1 MRDYLLRALL
11 SLNSPHCPASRNRI
25 SSTETAISAR
35 PLKDAVDGATT
46 LFNGYDQRDS
56 HEFISAML
64 CIVHDKTAGIE
75 RGEGGDRSKT
85 SSKRPEV
92 KDEVEE
98 RDEGL
103 EDGDDEE

>member
-25 SSTETAISAR
+25 SRTKTAISTR
-35 PLKDAVDGATT
+35 PLNDAVDGATP
-46 LFNGYDQRDS
+46 LINGYDQRDS
-56 HEFISAML
+56 HEFLSAML
-64 CIVHDKTAGIE
+64 CIVHDETTAGIE

-98 RDEGL
+98 RD
-103 EDGDDEE
+103 